1 MGNSSF
7 IPASNVSEKFTDDE
21 YLSDFLTENCFYRQM
36 VEDLKKCNVDLVSE
50 DPLETIYNCICHLN
64 NLFRVLRRP
73 WSIEY
78 GKIQKA
84 CAYYVANAKQ
94 SKQENEAVIDASNGF
109 ISSICYFT
117 EWYDFICQM
126 QQFLCHQEKEL
137 KRVFKKQ
144 KQKVVSNDKPVME
157 TTTYCMTVG
166 KSEIYGMTYGQLEEL
181 YKAVGLFIKREKAPF
196 DCNIKGYNRY
206 PISINFDVRKEVFF
220 VDYSLDSFESSLNC
234 MSADQ
239 LKRVADVIAEF
250 LKTYGENGNRKVCWD
265 VADYSP
271 VLSGRE
277 IYFRVNEDSR
287 TTHFMTP
294 PYVRKCIDKV
304 EDREVEISYNI
315 NVNELESVSLSFEE
329 FISLYR
335 QLGSFLN

>member
-1 MGNSSF
+1 MGNSNF

-21 YLSDFLTENCFYRQM
+21 YLSDFLTENCFYRHM

-73 WSIEY
+73 WSNEC

-84 CAYYVANAKQ
+84 CAYYVANAKP

-109 ISSICYFT
+109 VSSICYFT

-144 KQKVVSNDKPVME
+144 KQKVVSNDKPSME

-166 KSEIYGMTYGQLEEL
+166 AEAKSMVRRMGNSKNFTRLSVYSSSGKKLLSTAIL
-181 YKAVGLFIKREKAPF
+181 
-196 DCNIKGYNRY
+196 KGITDIRL
-206 PISINFDVRKEVFF
+206 V
-220 VDYSLDSFESSLNC
+220 
-234 MSADQ
+234 
-239 LKRVADVIAEF
+239 
-250 LKTYGENGNRKVCWD
+250 
-265 VADYSP
+265 
-271 VLSGRE
+271 
-277 IYFRVNEDSR
+277 
-287 TTHFMTP
+287 
-294 PYVRKCIDKV
+294 
-304 EDREVEISYNI
+304 
-315 NVNELESVSLSFEE
+315 
-329 FISLYR
+329 
-335 QLGSFLN
+335 

>member
-1 MGNSSF
+1 MGNSDF
-7 IPASNVSEKFTDDE
+7 IPASNVSEKFAGDE
-21 YLSDFLTENCFYRQM
+21 CLSDSLTENRFYRQM

-73 WSIEY
+73 WSFEC

-144 KQKVVSNDKPVME
+144 KQKVVSNDKPAME
-157 TTTYCMTVG
+157 ATTYCMTVG
-166 KSEIYGMTYGQLEEL
+166 NSEIYGVTYEQLEEL
-181 YKAVGLFIKREKAPF
+181 YKTVGLFIKREKAPF

-206 PISINFDVRKEVFF
+206 PISIDKSINFDARKEVFF
-220 VDYSLDSFESSLNC
+220 VE
-234 MSADQ
+234 
-239 LKRVADVIAEF
+239 
-250 LKTYGENGNRKVCWD
+250 
-265 VADYSP
+265 
-271 VLSGRE
+271 
-277 IYFRVNEDSR
+277 
-287 TTHFMTP
+287 
-294 PYVRKCIDKV
+294 
-304 EDREVEISYNI
+304 
-315 NVNELESVSLSFEE
+315 
-329 FISLYR
+329 
-335 QLGSFLN
+335 

>member
-1 MGNSSF
+1 M
-7 IPASNVSEKFTDDE
+7 SEKFTDDE
-21 YLSDFLTENCFYRQM
+21 YLSDFLTENCFYRHM

-109 ISSICYFT
+109 VSSICYFT

-144 KQKVVSNDKPVME
+144 KQKVVSNDKPSME

-206 PISINFDVRKEVFF
+206 PISIDKSINFDVRKEVFF

-250 LKTYGENGNRKVCWD
+250 LKTYGENGDRKVCWD

-271 VLSGRE
+271 VLSGRKF
-277 IYFRVNEDSR
+277 I
-287 TTHFMTP
+287 
-294 PYVRKCIDKV
+294 
-304 EDREVEISYNI
+304 
-315 NVNELESVSLSFEE
+315 LE
-329 FISLYR
+329 
-335 QLGSFLN
+335 

>member
-73 WSIEY
+73 WSIECR
-78 GKIQKA
+78 KIQKA

-144 KQKVVSNDKPVME
+144 KQKVVSNDKPVTE

-166 KSEIYGMTYGQLEEL
+166 KRNLWYDVWATRRTLQSCR
-181 YKAVGLFIKREKAPF
+181 FIHQAGK
-196 DCNIKGYNRY
+196 
-206 PISINFDVRKEVFF
+206 S
-220 VDYSLDSFESSLNC
+220 SF
-234 MSADQ
+234 
-239 LKRVADVIAEF
+239 
-250 LKTYGENGNRKVCWD
+250 
-265 VADYSP
+265 
-271 VLSGRE
+271 
-277 IYFRVNEDSR
+277 
-287 TTHFMTP
+287 
-294 PYVRKCIDKV
+294 
-304 EDREVEISYNI
+304 
-315 NVNELESVSLSFEE
+315 
-329 FISLYR
+329 
-335 QLGSFLN
+335 